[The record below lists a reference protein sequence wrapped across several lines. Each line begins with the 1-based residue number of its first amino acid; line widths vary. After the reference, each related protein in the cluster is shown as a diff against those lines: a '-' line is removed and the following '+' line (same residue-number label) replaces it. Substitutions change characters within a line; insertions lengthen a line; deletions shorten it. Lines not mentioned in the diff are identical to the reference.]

1 MLKYQHTVV
10 AAVLIDCKD
19 GVAWSYLP
27 MPIRQ
32 AALFRAS
39 LTEITVRGE
48 NPPHI
53 NFLSGL
59 TSFPFIICETIQ

>member
-1 MLKYQHTVV
+1 MFKYQHTVV

-53 NFLSGL
+53 NFFVWSDL
-59 TSFPFIICETIQ
+59 FPIHYL